1 MNCQKNWEGEIMNL
15 TVDPIILTGWGTFAM
30 AIVTFFGVIVT
41 VTSTIVTHRHNKK
54 VDEHSEQTL
63 EVMRKAYEP
72 ALSLDLWRKEKKVLS
87 ANGKKT
93 HPNYGI
99 TVRNDGTGPA
109 KNVKFYYRFYVER
122 RELGETSWRESENDL
137 ELGGPIFDIGNIAP
151 SREWEWR
158 LNTIKE
164 DVYAVHLEASC
175 EDVFGKKNY
184 ELKRKIHL
192 EDTEER

>member
-1 MNCQKNWEGEIMNL
+1 MNL
-15 TVDPIILTGWGTFAM
+15 TVDPITLTGWATFAM
-30 AIVTFFGVIVT
+30 AIVTFMLVIAT
-41 VTSTIVTHRHNKK
+41 AISTILTHRHNKK

-87 ANGKKT
+87 ANGKKIK
-93 HPNYGI
+93 PVYGI
-99 TVRNDGTGPA
+99 TVRNDGMGPA
-109 KNVKFYYRFYVER
+109 KNVELHYRFYCMRIEPGKTW
-122 RELGETSWRESENDL
+122 EESENDL
-137 ELGGPIFDIGNIAP
+137 EPHGPIFDIGNIAS
-151 SREWEWR
+151 SREWEVR
-158 LNTIKE
+158 LVDITKE